1 MPTNR
6 RISRRALPHQNFT
19 ECILYPSFSPGGQEM
34 RPREV
39 QQQVQ
44 GPYSEYMLEMAL
56 DYRCVTS
63 VLCLITHRVSFLGL
77 PSQVPINWM
86 ACHCGNSFF
95 HDSGVQKFKIRVLAA
110 VGSFLEALREILF
123 HALLAS
129 CGVTVLHVPW
139 LQTYHLDLCFHHP
152 VVFFSICVC
161 LLLRTP
167 VRPRGHPNPIW
178 SCLNLITDDQIPMS
192 Q

>member
-1 MPTNR
+1 
-6 RISRRALPHQNFT
+6 
-19 ECILYPSFSPGGQEM
+19 M

-95 HDSGVQKFKIRVLAA
+95 HDSGV
-110 VGSFLEALREILF
+110 
-123 HALLAS
+123 
-129 CGVTVLHVPW
+129 
-139 LQTYHLDLCFHHP
+139 
-152 VVFFSICVC
+152 
-161 LLLRTP
+161 
-167 VRPRGHPNPIW
+167 
-178 SCLNLITDDQIPMS
+178 
-192 Q
+192 